1 MYIRKQT
8 TLENPN
14 LLL

>member
-1 MYIRKQT
+1 MLLQ

-14 LLL
+14 LEP